1 MSNLNKFEE
10 ITPDIIKKC
19 GVQSLADRPNQPSRY
34 GEGGLTAGQLKLR
47 FDRLATEIINK
58 YNLIVKTLSNP
69 KVAASYIAWRVG
81 EGEKI
86 ETLASFFEAALEG
99 DSFANELVVNDE
111 GETLATVL
119 TQINN
124 YITTLKIGIA
134 DGSLAAA
141 MKVIVTETGGT
152 EHTDTI
158 PNYLGWLQGEIS
170 GATADYEDLSDK
182 ITKTETSLSGKIT
195 ATETSL
201 SGKIT
206 ATEGSIK
213 EIKQDYVSKAE
224 EGEQS
229 LSGALY
235 VPKITASDGVFDEVV
250 VNGDLFVSGT
260 SYAID
265 KQALTVRDNIIVVNA
280 STQLHYENSEPFDN
294 SGIVINTG
302 KKGADGTYEAYGILY
317 QPNGNDA
324 VYIGKGKLR
333 YEDDDGLEETEY
345 DARSATFTFDEGEA
359 IPLAARLDG
368 FTDGVLPVWDA
379 KKNAFKPSGIDLGEV
394 GRDITEWDY
403 EITDKSQ
410 FTTKNLAK
418 MSGNVL
424 VKCDIRLV
432 GGSSEPIEV
441 FVPQSIKVLNLNG
454 HALDVDLTG
463 HEGCRLM
470 NAHFEVGD
478 NWEAGYEQYVRD
490 FGSVEFCRGAGVYF
504 NCGRIAHSDIWR
516 ASSCDFITD
525 VKTRPYEYEDTV
537 FSGCTNITNV
547 KVSDITNDESASN
560 VEFDSCSYISNVSF
574 VGDRDGVIK
583 YYNCKYVDALTCHGY
598 KAFYYD
604 DEAESDV
611 QLGASYGV
619 PCIAQDG
626 TVSFL
631 ERAEGGSYGS

>member
-1 MSNLNKFEE
+1 MSNLQKFEE

-58 YNLIVKTLSNP
+58 YNLLVETLSTP
-69 KVAASYIAWRVG
+69 EKAASYIALRTV
-81 EGEKI
+81 EGGV
-86 ETLASFFEAALEG
+86 ETLADFLASAVGSDA
-99 DSFANELVVNDE
+99 FASELWVNEN
-111 GETLATVL
+111 GETLAQVL
-119 TQINN
+119 KTIKDTLDARVLDITDGGLATNL
-124 YITTLKIGIA
+124 IVDTEKKTTLTAALGTL
-134 DGSLAAA
+134 DSTLTSLN
-141 MKVIVTETGGT
+141 G
-152 EHTDTI
+152 
-158 PNYLGWLQGEIS
+158 
-170 GATADYEDLSDK
+170 DYENLSDK
-182 ITKTETSLSGKIT
+182 ITKAETSLSGKIT

-206 ATEGSIK
+206 ATEGSIA
-213 EIKQDYVSKAE
+213 EIKQNYVSKTVE
-224 EGEQS
+224 DEQS
-229 LSGALY
+229 LAGELS

-265 KQALTVRDNIIVVNA
+265 KQALTVSDNIIVVNA

-345 DARSATFTFDEGEA
+345 DARTATFTFDEGEA

-379 KKNAFKPSGIDLGEV
+379 KKNAFKPSGIGLDEV

-432 GGSSEPIEV
+432 GGSSVPIEV